1 MPSSCSMPL
10 NSGTRSARIG
20 KEPAVAAQLLIGT
33 VIKDV
38 STCPCQGMLN
48 VPSND
53 LSIQHLLDFNML
65 PILGMHLFVEPKHN
79 LHRLAPDTSD
89 TLSNGERQRTQ
100 QTLGTFLFHA
110 RAVDMCMLKAI
121 GSIATKQAQ
130 PTVGT
135 MNKITWLLNYAAT
148 WNAADFHGMPRT
160 SMECRGLPW
169 NSVKVRGIPRTSVKV
184 RESP

>member
-1 MPSSCSMPL
+1 MSMPGHVERAL
-10 NSGTRSARIG
+10 QRFEHPTPSRLQHAPHPWDAPVCGAKT
-20 KEPAVAAQLLIGT
+20 QLA
-33 VIKDV
+33 
-38 STCPCQGMLN
+38 P
-48 VPSND
+48 
-53 LSIQHLLDFNML
+53 
-65 PILGMHLFVEPKHN
+65 
-79 LHRLAPDTSD
+79 APDTSD

-135 MNKITWLLNYAAT
+135 MNKQDYLAT
-148 WNAADFHGMPRT
+148 KLCCY
-160 SMECRGLPW
+160 MECRGLPW

-184 RESP
+184 RESPCTDFCQTA

>member
-135 MNKITWLLNYAAT
+135 MNKQDYLAT
-148 WNAADFHGMPRT
+148 KLCCY
-160 SMECRGLPW
+160 MECRGLPW
-169 NSVKVRGIPRTSVKV
+169 NAADFHGIP
-184 RESP
+184 

>member
-1 MPSSCSMPL
+1 MMSQRPRNALKLLHALEQRHKVSTDWEGTRCCGSTFDWHCDQGCVDVSMPGHVERAL
-10 NSGTRSARIG
+10 QRFEHPTPSRLQHAPHPWDAPVCGAKT
-20 KEPAVAAQLLIGT
+20 QLA
-33 VIKDV
+33 
-38 STCPCQGMLN
+38 P
-48 VPSND
+48 
-53 LSIQHLLDFNML
+53 
-65 PILGMHLFVEPKHN
+65 
-79 LHRLAPDTSD
+79 APDTSD

-110 RAVDMCMLKAI
+110 RAVDMCMLQAI

-160 SMECRGLPW
+160 SMEFRESPW
-169 NSVKVRGIPRTSVKV
+169 NSTDF